1 MGDSP
6 ASQPRSHPWPGSHP
20 WPASHSTSHQGGRGQ
35 GCGAGEGG
43 SDPGWVSLSLAF
55 LLQQLFFTL
64 LQPPNSSIHPQSSGW
79 STHLS
84 LCHGGHPQVFSESAS
99 LGQGHARFGLG
110 APGSASVLV
119 RSLVGDTHWPGKGDT
134 PPPPRCLPFT
144 TTRRQRSAK
153 LPEQPTASP
162 SLLPHRN
169 PKPPIFVFSF
179 LLLGRFPA
187 IESFLG
193 ALQRKSGR
201 PIHLLNQSEQC
212 WAGRR
217 ERPPAT
223 PCLAQAGTRKG
234 PRNRLGGP
242 RVTPEQGDG

>member
-134 PPPPRCLPFT
+134 PPPPLLAFHHHQETKVCKAAGATHRLAFPAPPPKPKTTYFCLFLSPP
-144 TTRRQRSAK
+144 REVSSHRI
-153 LPEQPTASP
+153 LPGSP
-162 SLLPHRN
+162 S
-169 PKPPIFVFSF
+169 K
-179 LLLGRFPA
+179 
-187 IESFLG
+187 E
-193 ALQRKSGR
+193 K
-201 PIHLLNQSEQC
+201 
-212 WAGRR
+212 
-217 ERPPAT
+217 RPPH
-223 PCLAQAGTRKG
+223 PLAK
-234 PRNRLGGP
+234 P
-242 RVTPEQGDG
+242 V